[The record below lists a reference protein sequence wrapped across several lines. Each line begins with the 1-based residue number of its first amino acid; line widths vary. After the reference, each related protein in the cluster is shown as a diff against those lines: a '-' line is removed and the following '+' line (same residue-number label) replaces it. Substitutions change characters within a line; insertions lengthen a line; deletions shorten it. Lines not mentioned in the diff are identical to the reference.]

1 MGRSFSN
8 GAIAASHELL
18 GSSAAIQAVRYFV
31 REVAASDATCLIT
44 GPSGSGKE
52 VVAKLLHRQSPRAKA
67 PVVSINC
74 GAIPRELIESELFG
88 HEKGAFTGATAARL
102 GRFEAADG
110 GTLFLDEIGDMP
122 LDMQVK
128 LLRVLEERVFERI
141 GDNRTRAFN
150 TRVVTAT
157 HRDLPGRIADGEF
170 REDLYYRL
178 NIFPIHLPPLN
189 QRREDVAEL
198 AEHFARHFGDGAPA
212 FTLTPDAI
220 ERLTDYDWPGNVREL
235 KNWAERASV
244 LYRGKQVD
252 AAGTDFL
259 LSLGRMREQIAAGDQ
274 VSPLP
279 RPQASGHPPVARPPV
294 MASVKAPA
302 DVPAPVSTPVPAKDT
317 TGHDSPC
324 DQIARGNV
332 NLKQILED
340 IEMKFIESALSKTH
354 HTIADAARLLGLQR
368 TTLSEKIRKYNI
380 QRDVA

>member
-1 MGRSFSN
+1 MRSSLSN
-8 GAIAASHELL
+8 GAIATSHELL

-189 QRREDVAEL
+189 QRKEDVAEL
-198 AEHFARHFGDGAPA
+198 AEHFAHHFGDGAPA

-220 ERLTDYDWPGNVREL
+220 DRLTDYDWPGNVREL

-252 AAGTDFL
+252 AAGADFL

-279 RPQASGHPPVARPPV
+279 RAAFAPQPMAPATPPVPLNNPEG
-294 MASVKAPA
+294 MSEQ
-302 DVPAPVSTPVPAKDT
+302 
-317 TGHDSPC
+317 DSPF

-340 IEMKFIESALSKTH
+340 IEMKFIESALAKTH
-354 HTIADAARLLGLQR
+354 HTVADAARLLGLQR
-368 TTLSEKIRKYNI
+368 TTLSEKIRKYSI
-380 QRDVA
+380 HRDVA